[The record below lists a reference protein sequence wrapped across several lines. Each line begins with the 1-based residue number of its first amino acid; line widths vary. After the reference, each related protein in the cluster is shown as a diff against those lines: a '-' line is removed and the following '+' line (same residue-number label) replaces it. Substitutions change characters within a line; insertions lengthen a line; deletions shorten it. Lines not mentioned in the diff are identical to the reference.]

1 MGLVPQLPAQSTV
14 LECSH
19 QCCPSNAPVEAA
31 ATHAPKQQQGGT
43 LALASRLLIGK
54 GSAITS
60 LHAPTSFGDYASSD
74 FNNIDYDVAVERY
87 ENDYVKQ
94 VLKADIEQSSNR
106 FTDYEERPNNG
117 VLLPT
122 GNVESSDCFGGH

>member
-60 LHAPTSFGDYASSD
+60 LH
-74 FNNIDYDVAVERY
+74 
-87 ENDYVKQ
+87 YVKQ

-122 GNVESSDCFGGH
+122 GNVKSSDCFGGH